1 MKKSHLEELENI
13 FGKSQVLSAVED
25 MVAYS
30 YDASHAEV
38 TPEAV
43 VFATTTEQV
52 SELMRFAYRER
63 IPVTP
68 RGQGSGLSGG
78 SVPIQKGIVLAMDR
92 MNRVIDFDPAN
103 RLITVEA
110 GLTTAAI
117 DPIAAQA
124 NLFYPPDPG
133 SVAFSTIGGNVAE
146 NAGGLRGLKY
156 GVTKDYVKMMK
167 VVLPQGDIVILG
179 NKCVKHVAG
188 FNMEGIFVGSEGML
202 GIMTEVTL
210 ALLPIPAHRESALAV
225 FNSLDGAAKA
235 VSAII
240 AAGVTPSTMEFM
252 DRATMNAIQDFQD
265 CGLPRDAEAVLLI
278 ETDGEMASAQAEMAR
293 VEAEVAGNDIR
304 EFVRAKSSEERDR
317 LFAGRR
323 VALNALASVRPNLIL
338 EDATVMRS
346 KLPEMV
352 RGITAIAKRYHLQVG
367 IFGHAGDGNLHPTF
381 LLDMRDSDEK
391 ARTEKAV
398 AELFQLAIDLDGT
411 ISGEHG
417 IGVEKKPFLEKQIGG
432 AGIAL
437 LQNIKKTL
445 DPLNLL
451 NPGKMFDMPA
461 INAV

>member
-1 MKKSHLEELENI
+1 MKKSQIEELQTI
-13 FGKSQVLSAVED
+13 FGTTNALFEKED
-25 MVAYS
+25 MIAYS
-30 YDASHAEV
+30 YDASHVEV
-38 TPEAV
+38 EPEAV
-43 VFATTTEQV
+43 VFPSTTEQI
-52 SELMRFAYRER
+52 SQLMRFAYRER

-78 SVPIQKGIVLAMDR
+78 SVPLKKGIVLVMDR
-92 MNRVIDFDPAN
+92 MKRIIDFDPAN

-110 GLTTAAI
+110 GLTTADI
-117 DPIAAQA
+117 DPIAAKA

-133 SVAFSTIGGNVAE
+133 SVGFSTIGGNVAE

-210 ALLPIPAHRESALAV
+210 SLLPIPEHRESALAI

-252 DRATMNAIQDFQD
+252 DNATINAIQNFKD

-278 ETDGEMASAQAEMAR
+278 ETDGERNSAIAEMAK
-293 VEAEVAGNDIR
+293 VEAEVRKNDIR
-304 EFVRAKSSEERDR
+304 EFARAKSSEERDR
-317 LFAGRR
+317 MFAGRR

-346 KLPEMV
+346 KLPDMV
-352 RGITAIAKRYHLQVG
+352 RGITDIAKKYQLQVG

-381 LLDMRDSDEK
+381 LVDMRDKEEM

-417 IGVEKKPFLEKQIGG
+417 IGLEKKPFLEKQLGG
-432 AGIAL
+432 AGIRL
-437 LQNIKKTL
+437 LQNIKKTF
-445 DPLNLL
+445 DPENLL
-451 NPGKMFDMPA
+451 NPGKMFDMPEDRT
-461 INAV
+461 V